1 MDRIELKSR
10 VLSII
15 KEYKYAAII
24 LAAGLVL
31 MTLPSKKPASAP
43 STQQEKEVVTTQP
56 LQDSLSTILSS
67 MDGAGK
73 VKVLLTQSQG
83 ERTIYQTDVQEGE
96 KDIKEST
103 VIISGTGKEQMGL
116 VQQTLAPKYLGAVVL
131 CQGADNASVRL
142 AIVEAVSSA
151 TGLSTDKITVLK
163 MK

>member
-24 LAAGLVL
+24 LAVGLIL
-31 MTLPSKKPASAP
+31 MILPSKKTTSAP
-43 STQQEKEVVTTQP
+43 STQQEKEVATTQP
-56 LQDSLSTILSS
+56 LQDSLSSILSS
-67 MDGAGK
+67 MEGAGK

-96 KDIKEST
+96 NDIKEST

-116 VQQTLAPKYLGAVVL
+116 VKQTLAPKYLGAVVL